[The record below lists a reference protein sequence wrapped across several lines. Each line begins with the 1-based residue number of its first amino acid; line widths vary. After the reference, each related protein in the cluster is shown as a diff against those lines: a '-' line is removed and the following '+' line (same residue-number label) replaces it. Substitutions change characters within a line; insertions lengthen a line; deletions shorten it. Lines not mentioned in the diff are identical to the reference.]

1 MVVWLMKPSRLLL
14 LLCCGYI
21 EVTKINAFQQG
32 RLLGDNYFLS
42 SISSTSS
49 SKKIEWTRRGN
60 IGDNNKATSQIRR
73 IKTIIY
79 FDRGKGQNEHLTSIS
94 ATPSTEGVNDDG
106 SQPQQKDTL
115 IGTLVLLT
123 VPISWGT
130 YVPVVRY
137 LYTIQPPVP
146 GFVFSAC
153 YYTLAAVTTSI
164 LAEVF
169 QKSPQIS
176 SMSTSELDEEES
188 TMLSMD
194 TSIKSSTPFYG
205 GIELGLY
212 LFVANCLQVVGL
224 QTVQSD
230 RAGFL
235 VQLTTVMVPVCE
247 GLFAG
252 NLRYIPIR
260 TWVGCIMAF
269 FGLLVMGLDGKGDII
284 TWDNPGELIS
294 TISQGDL
301 LILSAAV
308 LYTLHVVRLGNYA
321 RLTTPMKLA
330 ASKATTESILS
341 CLLIVFLIGSSLLQD
356 RYEVFGVI
364 ENDGFLTF
372 LIETGREI
380 TSFFSSFT
388 AGLNDGTLPKSI
400 LLPAFG
406 SILWTGTSAIDVVL
420 RETSSNCSPPSNTTG
435 CFRHT
440 VLIFFHRLDNL
451 CIYYLGPKF
460 WSTKSQV
467 SRIGNTVYDD
477 TD

>member
-1 MVVWLMKPSRLLL
+1 MVAWLMKPNRLLL
-14 LLCCGYI
+14 LICCGFI
-21 EVTKINAFQQG
+21 EVAKINAFQQG

-49 SKKIEWTRRGN
+49 SKKIGWTRRGK
-60 IGDNNKATSQIRR
+60 IGDNNKAASQIR
-73 IKTIIY
+73 INTVIY
-79 FDRGKGQNEHLTSIS
+79 FDRGKGHNEHSTSIS
-94 ATPSTEGVNDDG
+94 ATPSTTEGMNDG
-106 SQPQQKDTL
+106 SQKQKDTL

-153 YYTLAAVTTSI
+153 YYTLAAITTSI
-164 LAEVF
+164 LAEVL
-169 QKSPQIS
+169 QKSPQI
-176 SMSTSELDEEES
+176 SMSTSELDEEEAK
-188 TMLSMD
+188 MLSVD
-194 TSIKSSTPFYG
+194 TSMKSSTPFYG

-224 QTVQSD
+224 QTVESD

-252 NLRYIPIR
+252 NLRFIPIR
-260 TWVGCIMAF
+260 TWVGCTMAF
-269 FGLLVMGLDGKGDII
+269 FGLLVMGLDGKGDTI

-330 ASKATTESILS
+330 SSKATTESILS
-341 CLLIVFLIGSSLLQD
+341 VLLIVFLISTSSLQD

-372 LIETGREI
+372 LITTGREI

-388 AGLNDGTLPKSI
+388 AGLTDGTLTKSI

-406 SILWTGTSAIDVVL
+406 SILWTGTSDI
-420 RETSSNCSPPSNTTG
+420 
-435 CFRHT
+435 
-440 VLIFFHRLDNL
+440 
-451 CIYYLGPKF
+451 
-460 WSTKSQV
+460 
-467 SRIGNTVYDD
+467 
-477 TD
+477 